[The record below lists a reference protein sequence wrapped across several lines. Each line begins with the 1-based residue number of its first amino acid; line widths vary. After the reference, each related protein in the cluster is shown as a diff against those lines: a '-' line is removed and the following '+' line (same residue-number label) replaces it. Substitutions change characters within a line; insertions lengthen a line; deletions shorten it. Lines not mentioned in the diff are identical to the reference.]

1 MRGADLE
8 ADSGQ
13 SRRSRGGRLVK
24 VAVLGGGVAL
34 LVSRELRSRLLDA
47 LFGAEE
53 EFDYTSLTEPATPAS
68 RPDDRPPTA
77 AWVQPTDA
85 EPEPEPE
92 PEPELES
99 EREGLVAEPELEID
113 AGMDSEVAFERSVEG
128 EFGGPTG
135 DAVREQSAPPRLT
148 SSIAPSPAAWR
159 AAAAEPVND
168 QPASGEASAPSARA
182 REHGSTLAPP
192 APPPGWWSPSK
203 PGVDPVG

>member
-1 MRGADLE
+1 
-8 ADSGQ
+8 
-13 SRRSRGGRLVK
+13 VK
-24 VAVLGGGVAL
+24 VAFLGGGVAL

-53 EFDYTSLTEPATPAS
+53 EFDYASLTEPATPAS

-85 EPEPEPE
+85 EPERDSEPEPE

-99 EREGLVAEPELEID
+99 EPELEID

-135 DAVREQSAPPRLT
+135 DVVREQSAPPRLT

-182 REHGSTLAPP
+182 RENGSTLAPP